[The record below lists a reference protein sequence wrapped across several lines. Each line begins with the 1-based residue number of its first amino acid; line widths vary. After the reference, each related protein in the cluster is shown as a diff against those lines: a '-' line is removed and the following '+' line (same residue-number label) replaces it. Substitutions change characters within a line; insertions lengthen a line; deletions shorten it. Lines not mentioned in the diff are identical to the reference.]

1 MFGPSTLAA
10 WSFAAPYFV
19 SFAALCFGTFPAPY
33 FGTFA
38 VRTFAAPQNLMG
50 WGGLQCFWIWSWTR
64 RLTRWSMGWPTWCG
78 TWGFRWLALWWMVV
92 EVDKL
97 ADNGIVMLLDM
108 EVDKLAQEVAVIW
121 WARGVLLP
129 LMLIH
134 YSDSN
139 DCLGDVGGWAA
150 CFGGVLSA
158 RRGQEGCRRGRRR
171 WELLLWGGNLV
182 KMLLQDQF
190 WI

>member
-1 MFGPSTLAA
+1 MPLLEIYTVPLRHPSPVPVHLPPDHLPPIFCVICRSIF
-10 WSFAAPYFV
+10 WYICRLDICLPIKFNG
-19 SFAALCFGTFPAPY
+19 L
-33 FGTFA
+33 
-38 VRTFAAPQNLMG
+38 RG
-50 WGGLQCFWIWSWTR
+50 WHCSWIWSWTR

-158 RRGQEGCRRGRRR
+158 RRGQEGGRRGRRR
-171 WELLLWGGNLV
+171 WELLLWGRNLV
-182 KMLLQDQF
+182 KM
-190 WI
+190 